1 MELNNLRNNFSG
13 FFKVYNLLILSVVFS
28 IIAISSCTIVPYK
41 FNGSNIDY
49 TKTKS
54 ISIADFI
61 NIAELVYAPLSQEFT
76 EKLRDLYAKS
86 TRLQLLKK
94 SGDMHIEGEIVEYQL
109 TPMAISADTYASQ
122 TKLTV
127 TINVRFTNS
136 KSPEDDFEKKY
147 SAFQTFDSNSLLTEV
162 QDDLL
167 KTMIEEITDNIYN
180 DTVAKW

>member
-1 MELNNLRNNFSG
+1 MELSSRSKNKLRVFNNLNL
-13 FFKVYNLLILSVVFS
+13 KVVTVIVITFLCN
-28 IIAISSCTIVPYK
+28 SCTIAYK
-41 FNGSNIDY
+41 FNGASIDY

-61 NIAELVYAPLSQEFT
+61 NTAELVYAPLAQEFS
-76 EKLRDLYAKS
+76 EKLRDLYARS

-94 SGDMHIEGEIVEYQL
+94 SGDMHIEGEIVDYEL

-147 SAFQTFDSNSLLTEV
+147 SAFQVFDSNSQLNEI

-167 KTMIEEITDNIYN
+167 KDIIAEITDVIYN